1 VKAMRTGSALM
12 QKTPLSFLVMLYRC
26 CDLSAMINR
35 HRLENRII
43 SLDDIESLDFC
54 KDVIIINIMS
64 SSTIHRG
71 NT

>member
-1 VKAMRTGSALM
+1 M